1 MNKITIL
8 HLQRTFYCTN
18 LSSLHDHDV
27 KFKARAVTV
36 NRMATRKF
44 PREFKWNGSTR
55 LKFFRLP
62 VPYDGNFLRNFRANG
77 KRSRTLR
84 EK

>member
-1 MNKITIL
+1 MNKTTIL

-36 NRMATRKF
+36 NRMATRTAYRLYGK
-44 PREFKWNGSTR
+44 PGNSRENSNGTVQ
-55 LKFFRLP
+55 P
-62 VPYDGNFLRNFRANG
+62 G
-77 KRSRTLR
+77 
-84 EK
+84 